1 MTKYGDMF
9 HDCIRYMLRDFEL
22 CPIIVPLKDCF
33 IIFGMVVG
41 TGNENKPFRTEQ
53 LCQIMQIIADFYLQN
68 TDVMSESLFENS
80 TNETSDTRALSL
92 LKVIE
97 MSKGYDTYRMERLIS
112 GTTKAPLL
120 LSSVKEGSLSR
131 N

>member
-1 MTKYGDMF
+1 
-9 HDCIRYMLRDFEL
+9 
-22 CPIIVPLKDCF
+22 
-33 IIFGMVVG
+33 
-41 TGNENKPFRTEQ
+41 
-53 LCQIMQIIADFYLQN
+53 MQIIADFYLQN

-120 LSSVKEGSLSR
+120 LSSVKEGSFSR